1 MNSNFSNDNH
11 EFEEQQVRLSDY
23 WRIIYRRKWIIIL
36 SFLVVVA
43 ATAYYTFTTPPT
55 YEADCSVMVDQTG
68 GMTQSLFDI
77 SPFGGKQLTMMNNQV
92 QILKSNRLAREVVS
106 NLLKANYKDSLRLFS
121 VEGESDKPINYL
133 QLGTARLQANLTV
146 DPIRDT
152 DIIKIRV
159 KAGSAY
165 EASFLSNRVAQT
177 FQNLDREFSRGE
189 ISQVVS
195 FLDIQLK
202 KKAKDLRESEEALRE
217 FQQAKGVFALPEET
231 QELVTQLVDFESQLA
246 TAQTDLDANS
256 KRLEYLKSQ
265 MGRMKGKLE
274 TSLSNISTPL
284 ITELKQKIAENEAS
298 LTAFQLQAGRNQ
310 FQYDQIEETKKSL
323 AVLKKRLKAEI
334 SRLLANNTPLND
346 SLEPYW
352 DVVQKVVDL
361 RTENLALKAKINA
374 LSNFVKKYSRK
385 MDTLPDKSLQL
396 ARLERAKKLNEN
408 IYLMMKQKYE
418 ESRITKAGQIGKIR
432 IIDQALPPQFPVSPK
447 KKMNLLLAVLIGLG
461 MGVGIAFFLEYI
473 DNSIKTI
480 EDVEQLRLPLLAAI
494 PEIEPEKQNGN
505 FFSLPGKGKRHH
517 HNVID
522 DSNEIAERLV
532 THLRP
537 KSPIAEAYRSLRTQI
552 QYAKSESP
560 IHSILVSSPGP
571 GEGKSTS
578 VTNLAITIAQMGT
591 KTILVDSDLRRPVI
605 HSLFGVRKDVGL
617 TNYLV
622 GNAALE
628 DVIRST
634 AVDNLYLMTSGVL
647 PPNPAELV
655 GSKRMKALVE
665 LLSKQFDYVLFDS
678 PPIIAVTDAIVMA
691 PMVDAVVLVVRSQ
704 LTDKNATKRA
714 FELLNNVNAYMPGV
728 LLNDVSSAYIYG
740 SYYYYYYYYY
750 YYGEESGQSKKKHK
764 KSSKKHHRV

>member
-1 MNSNFSNDNH
+1 
-11 EFEEQQVRLSDY
+11 
-23 WRIIYRRKWIIIL
+23 
-36 SFLVVVA
+36 
-43 ATAYYTFTTPPT
+43 
-55 YEADCSVMVDQTG
+55 
-68 GMTQSLFDI
+68 
-77 SPFGGKQLTMMNNQV
+77 
-92 QILKSNRLAREVVS
+92 
-106 NLLKANYKDSLRLFS
+106 
-121 VEGESDKPINYL
+121 
-133 QLGTARLQANLTV
+133 
-146 DPIRDT
+146 
-152 DIIKIRV
+152 
-159 KAGSAY
+159 
-165 EASFLSNRVAQT
+165 
-177 FQNLDREFSRGE
+177 
-189 ISQVVS
+189 
-195 FLDIQLK
+195 
-202 KKAKDLRESEEALRE
+202 
-217 FQQAKGVFALPEET
+217 
-231 QELVTQLVDFESQLA
+231 
-246 TAQTDLDANS
+246 
-256 KRLEYLKSQ
+256 
-265 MGRMKGKLE
+265 
-274 TSLSNISTPL
+274 
-284 ITELKQKIAENEAS
+284 
-298 LTAFQLQAGRNQ
+298 
-310 FQYDQIEETKKSL
+310 
-323 AVLKKRLKAEI
+323 
-334 SRLLANNTPLND
+334 
-346 SLEPYW
+346 
-352 DVVQKVVDL
+352 
-361 RTENLALKAKINA
+361 
-374 LSNFVKKYSRK
+374 

-605 HSLFGVRKDVGL
+605 HSLFGVQKDVGL